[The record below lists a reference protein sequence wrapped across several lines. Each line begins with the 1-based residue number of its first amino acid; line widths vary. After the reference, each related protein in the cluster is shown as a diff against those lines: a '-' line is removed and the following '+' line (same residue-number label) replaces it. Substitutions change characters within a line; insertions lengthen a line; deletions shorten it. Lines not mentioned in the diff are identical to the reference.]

1 MQRRRGSMAN
11 LYSMGFV
18 FHWFHP
24 LHPPPV
30 LTMLVKQNCSII
42 PAPSLVWTF
51 CHGGSKY
58 RWPSRIQI
66 YFKQFWWK
74 VLATEFHVTQVPYKK
89 RYTWTPD
96 GHPTAMQ
103 RNPSGGKQSTSGSG
117 WACPRGRCP
126 YLLNIH
132 RCRDWAAGEG
142 GCLWQMQPRRAVNSS
157 QGHWFCWS
165 SSPHSIAVKDT
176 GDDNNFC
183 SGRAPKLAETSRCI
197 FYTKRRNQSYKWN
210 SK

>member
-74 VLATEFHVTQVPYKK
+74 VFSHRISCYASSLQKEVYMDTW
-89 RYTWTPD
+89 WTPNSNAKKSEESRVHLGVD
-96 GHPTAMQ
+96 EHVRGADARICSISTA
-103 RNPSGGKQSTSGSG
+103 PAT
-117 WACPRGRCP
+117 C
-126 YLLNIH
+126 
-132 RCRDWAAGEG
+132 CRDWAAGEG

-183 SGRAPKLAETSRCI
+183 SGC
-197 FYTKRRNQSYKWN
+197 
-210 SK
+210 

>member
-1 MQRRRGSMAN
+1 MQRGRGSMAN
-11 LYSMGFV
+11 SYSMGFV

-103 RNPSGGKQSTSGSG
+103 RNRRKAEYIWEWMSMSEGQMPVFAQYPPLSRLSSRRGWVPMADATSAGSQLKS
-117 WACPRGRCP
+117 RTLI
-126 YLLNIH
+126 LLI
-132 RCRDWAAGEG
+132 
-142 GCLWQMQPRRAVNSS
+142 
-157 QGHWFCWS
+157 
-165 SSPHSIAVKDT
+165 I
-176 GDDNNFC
+176 
-183 SGRAPKLAETSRCI
+183 
-197 FYTKRRNQSYKWN
+197 
-210 SK
+210 

>member
-1 MQRRRGSMAN
+1 MMMYAAAEGIN
-11 LYSMGFV
+11 GKFI
-18 FHWFHP
+18 FHGIRIS
-24 LHPPPV
+24 LISPPPPPTSSDNACQTE
-30 LTMLVKQNCSII
+30 LQHNPCPFTCMNLL
-42 PAPSLVWTF
+42 PW
-51 CHGGSKY
+51 
-58 RWPSRIQI
+58 RIQI

-132 RCRDWAAGEG
+132 RAGD
-142 GCLWQMQPRRAVNSS
+142 LLSRLSSRRGWVPMADATSAGS
-157 QGHWFCWS
+157 QL
-165 SSPHSIAVKDT
+165 K
-176 GDDNNFC
+176 
-183 SGRAPKLAETSRCI
+183 SRTLI
-197 FYTKRRNQSYKWN
+197 LLII
-210 SK
+210 

>member
-1 MQRRRGSMAN
+1 MQRRRGSMAK
-11 LYSMGFV
+11 LYSMGFI

-58 RWPSRIQI
+58 RWPNRIQI

-103 RNPSGGKQSTSGSG
+103 RNPSGGKQSTYGSG

-132 RCRDWAAGEG
+132 RAGD
-142 GCLWQMQPRRAVNSS
+142 LLSRLSSRRGWVPMADATSAGS
-157 QGHWFCWS
+157 QL
-165 SSPHSIAVKDT
+165 K
-176 GDDNNFC
+176 
-183 SGRAPKLAETSRCI
+183 SRTLI
-197 FYTKRRNQSYKWN
+197 LLII
-210 SK
+210 